1 MRQNGN
7 RARSTARRRI
17 AVLSAALILMAGLL
31 GAAHSHRYSLQQI
44 PSAGAQTIAEDG
56 LCAFCLLAF
65 HSPTNPASGFTIF
78 SPEAATEHVVA
89 TSFYDFRSYCLSS
102 SLTRAPPSAA

>member
-7 RARSTARRRI
+7 NATSTARRRL

-31 GAAHSHRYSLQQI
+31 GAAHSHRYSLQQL
-44 PSAGAQTIAEDG
+44 PSASAQISAEDG

-78 SPEAATEHVVA
+78 SPEAASERIVPA
-89 TSFYDFRSYCLSS
+89 SSYDFRSYCLSS